1 MCFVQDSM
9 YFLHIIYIHYASI
22 TLGMYTTA
30 QMEEK
35 V

>member
-1 MCFVQDSM
+1 MCYVQDST
-9 YFLHIIYIHYASI
+9 YFSHIIYIHYASI
-22 TLGMYTTA
+22 TLGMYTIA